1 VLFLAKEIEKRL
13 ADLKRGHLFSPRI
26 NTNKHQLDKAEN
38 PARLTWIFS
47 ALRRLV
53 IGRTGS

>member
-1 VLFLAKEIEKRL
+1 M
-13 ADLKRGHLFSPRI
+13 

-38 PARLTWIFS
+38 PVHLTLDFFPRC
-47 ALRRLV
+47 ARLV

>member
-1 VLFLAKEIEKRL
+1 M
-13 ADLKRGHLFSPRI
+13 